1 MPNPP
6 RPANTFDPVFGRALR
21 KRTSSQVPE
30 QVSSKSEPH
39 LRVTVDFL
47 SKCASIGLTK
57 DGLLL
62 YQYMLLR
69 CAPRGIKRSKSA
81 HLYGDVI
88 QKGEFFES
96 KLRVAAALGKAHLK
110 DKSKINWFGKT
121 VKQLVKL
128 GLVTQIYGGRRGYNA
143 TYLVFDVREPEPI
156 GK

>member
-6 RPANTFDPVFGRALR
+6 RPANNSDSLFGFALSGNVPMPLPVGG
-21 KRTSSQVPE
+21 
-30 QVSSKSEPH
+30 SSKSEPH
-39 LRVTVDFL
+39 FRVTVDFL

-69 CAPRGIKRSKSA
+69 CAPCEIKRTKCA

-96 KLRVAAALGKAHLK
+96 KLRVAAALGKGHYK
-110 DKSKINWFGKT
+110 DTSKLNWFGKT
-121 VKQLVKL
+121 VKPLVSLGLVKL
-128 GLVTQIYGGRRGYNA
+128 IHGGRRGYNA
-143 TYLVFDVREPEPI
+143 TYLVFDVREREQPQR
-156 GK
+156 